1 MANLD
6 NNILVV
12 IEPTIRPTDVIIE
25 TLDEDKGNDKGTKAF
40 GTDQPH
46 IRINNYY
53 FYPHDIVSFRLS
65 VNGFVPRLS
74 VTLNDSSMAFD
85 TGQYPRD
92 GDVITVYINSKN
104 QDTYKSIHMDFD
116 ITSVNGTSHGLPNSV
131 RTYSFQ
137 GICKIPGLFTEECKS
152 LANGTSLD
160 HIEEISSGLKI
171 GLATNVD
178 ATNDAQPRIQPYTTT
193 LDFIKNIT
201 NYSYV
206 GEEAF
211 QTFYIDQYYYLNF
224 IEMNK
229 IFNSKNPKGDDFQDS
244 IASFGKSFSV
254 ESGTPDLDN
263 IKTKLFLSNNPAIDG
278 TTNKISQ
285 WYLKNNSSKIS
296 LSNGY
301 KRILQTWDDNEE
313 SNPFQ
318 WPENRL
324 VEFDVEPFTSTNL
337 RDMEGPLKG
346 NLKEDHYKSHI
357 KHKYVGRYQD
367 VGLEGNVHVNHKY
380 SLLNNFQNI
389 QELEKMKL
397 VVELESFNPSLYRSQ
412 KIPVLI
418 YNFEHT
424 KVAAS
429 RNQTEAY
436 KEKGVKVDDKPINT
450 EDDGESQITFD
461 DFTSGYYI
469 IGGIE
474 YIYEE
479 GNPSIRQKLTLL
491 RREWPMK
498 AIDI

>member
-1 MANLD
+1 MADLD

-12 IEPTIRPTDVIIE
+12 IEPTIRPKDIEME
-25 TLDEDKGNDKGTKAF
+25 TLDEDKGSDKQTKGV
-40 GTDQPH
+40 GTDKPYVL
-46 IRINNYY
+46 INNYY
-53 FYPHDIVSFRLS
+53 FYPHDVISFRLN
-65 VNGFVPRLS
+65 VTGFVPKLNI
-74 VTLNDSSMAFD
+74 TLKDSGGAFD
-85 TGQYPRD
+85 VGQYPRD

-104 QDTYKSIHMDFD
+104 QDTFKSIHMDFD
-116 ITSVNGTSHGLPNSV
+116 IISVNSPSHGLPNMV

-152 LANGTSLD
+152 LATGTSLD

-178 ATNDAQPRIQPYTTT
+178 ATSDTQPRIQPYITT

-229 IFNSKNPKGDDFQDS
+229 IFNSKNPRGEDFQDS
-244 IASFGKSFSV
+244 ISSFAKSFSV
-254 ESGTPDLDN
+254 EAGGTDLDN
-263 IKTKLFLSNNPAIDG
+263 IPTKLFLTNHPSTDG
-278 TTNKISQ
+278 SGNKISQ
-285 WYLKNNSSKIS
+285 WSLKNNSSKIS

-301 KRILQTWDDNEE
+301 KRILQMWDDSEE
-313 SNPFQ
+313 SDPFEWSQ
-318 WPENRL
+318 EKL
-324 VEFDVEPFTSTNL
+324 VEFDIEAFTSKNT

-346 NLKEDHYKSHI
+346 NLSENHYDSHI

-367 VGLEGNVHVNHKY
+367 VDLEGNVHLNHKY
-380 SLLNNFQNI
+380 ALLNNFQNI

-397 VVELESFNPSLYRSQ
+397 VIELEAFNPGLYRSQ
-412 KIPVLI
+412 KVPVLI

-424 KVAAS
+424 KNAAV
-429 RNQTEAY
+429 RKQNEAY
-436 KEKGVKVDDKPINT
+436 KKKGVKTNDKPTNF

-491 RREWPMK
+491 RREWPVK

>member
-1 MANLD
+1 MADLD

-12 IEPTIRPTDVIIE
+12 IEPTIRPNPIEFE
-25 TLDEDKGNDKGTKAF
+25 TLDEDKGMEKQTKNF

-53 FYPHDIVSFRLS
+53 FYPHDVLSFRLNI
-65 VNGFVPRLS
+65 NGFVPKLS
-74 VTLNDSSMAFD
+74 VTLKDSTKAFD
-85 TGQYPRD
+85 VGQYPRD
-92 GDVITVYINSKN
+92 GDVVTVYINSKN

-116 ITSVNGTSHGLPNSV
+116 ITSVSSPSQGLPNAL
-131 RTYSFQ
+131 RTYSIQ

-152 LANGTSLD
+152 LSTGTSLD
-160 HIEEISSGLKI
+160 HIEEISTGLKI
-171 GLATNVD
+171 GLATNLD
-178 ATNDAQPRIQPYTTT
+178 ATVDAQPRIQPYTTT

-229 IFNSKNPKGDDFQDS
+229 IFNSKNPKGDDMQNS
-244 IASFGKSFSV
+244 IASLAKSFSV
-254 ESGTPDLDN
+254 DVGGEDLDN
-263 IKTKLFLSNNPAIDG
+263 IETKLVLTNNLGADG
-278 TTNKISQ
+278 SSNKISQ
-285 WYLKNNSSKIS
+285 WSLKNNSSKIS

-301 KRILQTWDDNEE
+301 KRILQMWDDSEE
-313 SNPFQ
+313 SDPFE
-318 WPENRL
+318 WPQEKL
-324 VEFDVEPFTSTNL
+324 VEFDIEAFTSKNL

-346 NLKEDHYKSHI
+346 NLGEGHYESHI

-367 VGLEGNVHVNHKY
+367 VDLEGNVHLNHKY
-380 SLLNNFQNI
+380 ALLNNFQNI

-397 VVELESFNPSLYRSQ
+397 IVELESFNPSLYRSQ
-412 KIPVLI
+412 KVPVVI
-418 YNFEHT
+418 FNYEHPKT
-424 KVAAS
+424 AAS
-429 RNQTEAY
+429 KKQTEEL
-436 KEKGVKVDDKPINT
+436 KKKGVKTNDSPIDI
-450 EDDGESQITFD
+450 EDDEDAKITLD

-491 RREWPMK
+491 RREWPVK